1 MNLMKNIT
9 KILLL
14 VGIVLSGA
22 SCNKFFDDMQPT
34 DKVSDKVIW
43 QNTSN
48 AEYYVNYLYDYVY
61 VVVANQTSGSVM
73 TEAYA
78 DMLKYSSFNAGHPGL
93 FVSQMAYGQPYTE
106 RNFVNVYLGAWS
118 RYTGIMKCNSAISDL
133 HTYGQMSDADKARLE
148 AELKFTRAFLY
159 FDLVKRYKD
168 IILYDEDMTKY
179 QKDKAVSTE
188 AEAWEFIYQDL
199 LYAAQNLPER
209 TASKGRADKGMAW
222 AFMTRAMLYAERYE
236 DVVKAA
242 DEVAKLGY
250 GLESDYTAALMK
262 TTSEGNNEAIL
273 QWQFDRGANVTHRFD
288 FNYTPGG
295 DFALQGQKGGGLAT
309 PTQEMVESY
318 EKATGGFI
326 DWTPWHSTTT
336 QEPPYAQLEPRFHAS
351 ILYNGAQWKGRTIQ
365 PYAGGADG
373 WKQWYNNTNPAGET
387 TTGYYLRKMVDEGHD
402 VVANPGGV
410 APFTIIRYAEVLLNK
425 AEACYNLNMTSE
437 ANDAIAAIRARV
449 DLPYTPKGGSELWTA
464 IRQERKVEL
473 AYEGHWYWDLRRW
486 RVAHKQYPEGLT
498 GYQVHGL
505 KVSDNGDGTFTYEYV
520 SVDNEDREFQERMY
534 RLPMPDGE
542 LENNSLV
549 EQYPEWK

>member
-1 MNLMKNIT
+1 MKNIFKT
-9 KILLL
+9 ILAL
-14 VGIVLSGA
+14 GISLGSF
-22 SCNKFFDDMQPT
+22 SCTPYLDMKPT
-34 DKVSDKVIW
+34 DNVSDKVIW
-43 QNTSN
+43 QTTAN
-48 AEYYVNYLYDYVY
+48 AEYYVNYIYDYVY
-61 VVVANQTSGSVM
+61 VVVMDQASGNVM

-106 RNFVNVYLGAWS
+106 RNFVNVYLGGWH
-118 RYTGIMKCNSAISDL
+118 RYTGIMKCNNAISDL
-133 HTYGQMSDADKARLE
+133 HTFGQMSDEDKARLE
-148 AELKFTRAFLY
+148 GELRFTRAFLY
-159 FDLVKRYKD
+159 FDLMKRYKEV
-168 IILYDEDMTKY
+168 ILYDEDMTKY
-179 QKDKAVSTE
+179 QKDKAISTE
-188 AEAWEFIYQDL
+188 AEGWEFIYQDL
-199 LYAAQNLPER
+199 LYAANNLPER

-222 AFMTRAMLYAERYE
+222 AFMTRAMLYAGRYD
-236 DVVKAA
+236 DVVTAA

-250 GLESDYTAALMK
+250 GLEANYSDAIMK
-262 TTSEGNNEAIL
+262 TTSAGNNEAIL

-288 FNYTPGG
+288 YNYTPGG

-326 DWTPWHSTTT
+326 DWTPWHSTTK
-336 QEPPYAQLEPRFHAS
+336 QDPPYDKLEPRFHAT
-351 ILYNGAQWKGRTIQ
+351 ILYNGADWKGRKIE

-387 TTGYYLRKMVDEGHD
+387 TTGYYLKKMVDEGHD
-402 VVANPGGV
+402 VVAYPGGV

-425 AEACYNLNMTSE
+425 AEACYNLGKTSE
-437 ANDAIAAIRARV
+437 ANEAIAAIRTRV
-449 DLPYTPKGGSELWTA
+449 GLPYTPKGGSELWTA
-464 IRQERKVEL
+464 IRQERRVEL

-486 RVAHKQYPEGLT
+486 GVAHKQYPEGLT

-505 KVSDNGDGTFTYEYV
+505 KIDDNGDGTFTYEYV

-542 LENNSLV
+542 LENNKLV
-549 EQYPEWK
+549 EQYKEWK

>member
-1 MNLMKNIT
+1 MKNIT

-106 RNFVNVYLGAWS
+106 RNFVNVYLGAWG

>member
-1 MNLMKNIT
+1 M
-9 KILLL
+9 
-14 VGIVLSGA
+14 LSGV

-43 QNTSN
+43 QTTVN

-61 VVVANQTSGSVM
+61 VVATDQASGGVM

-106 RNFVNVYLGAWS
+106 RNFVNVYLGTWY

-133 HTYGQMSDADKARLE
+133 HTYGQMSDADKLRLE
-148 AELKFTRAFLY
+148 AELRFTRAFMY
-159 FDLVKRYKD
+159 FDLMKRYKE

-179 QKDKAVSTE
+179 QKDKAVSSE
-188 AEAWEFIYQDL
+188 AEGWDFIYKDL
-199 LYAAQNLPER
+199 LFAAENLPER
-209 TASKGRADKGMAW
+209 TASKGRADQGMAW
-222 AFMTRAMLYAERYE
+222 AFMTRAMLYAGRYE
-236 DVVKAA
+236 EVVKAA
-242 DEVAKLGY
+242 EEVAKLGY

-288 FNYTPGG
+288 FNYVPGG
-295 DFALQGQKGGGLAT
+295 DFALQGQKGGGLGT

-318 EKATGGFI
+318 EKANGGFI

-336 QEPPYAQLEPRFHAS
+336 QEPPYAQLEPRFHAT

-425 AEACYNLNMTSE
+425 AEACYNLSKTSE
-437 ANDAIAAIRARV
+437 ANDAISTVRARV
-449 DLPYTPKGGSELWTA
+449 GLPYTPKGGSELWAA

-473 AYEGHWYWDLRRW
+473 AYEGLWYWDLRRW
-486 RVAHKQYPEGLT
+486 GVAHKQYPEGLT

-505 KVSDNGDGTFTYEYV
+505 KISDNGDGTFTYEYV

>member
-1 MNLMKNIT
+1 MKNIT

-14 VGIVLSGA
+14 VGIMLSGV
-22 SCNKFFDDMQPT
+22 SCNKFFDEMKPT
-34 DKVSDKVIW
+34 DNISDKVIW
-43 QNTSN
+43 QTTNN
-48 AEYYVNYLYDYVY
+48 AEYFVNYLYDYVY
-61 VVVANQTSGSVM
+61 VVVANQTYGSVM

-118 RYTGIMKCNSAISDL
+118 RYTGIMKCNNAISDL
-133 HTYGQMSDADKARLE
+133 HQFGQMSDEDKARLE
-148 AELKFTRAFLY
+148 AELRFTRAFMY
-159 FDLVKRYKD
+159 FDLMKRYKE

-179 QKDKAVSTE
+179 QKDKAISTE
-188 AEAWEFIYQDL
+188 AEGWEFIYQDL
-199 LYAAQNLPER
+199 LFAAQNLPDR
-209 TASKGRADKGMAW
+209 TTSKGRADKGMAW
-222 AFMTRAMLYAERYE
+222 AFMTRAMLYAQRYE
-236 DVVKAA
+236 EVVKAA
-242 DEVAKLGY
+242 DEVAALGY
-250 GLESDYTAALMK
+250 VLEDDYTDALMK
-262 TTSEGNNEAIL
+262 TTSEGNKEAIL
-273 QWQFDRGANVTHRFD
+273 QWQFDRGANVTHSFD
-288 FNYTPGG
+288 YNYTPGG
-295 DFALQGQKGGGLAT
+295 DFALQGQKGGGLGT

-336 QEPPYAQLEPRFHAS
+336 QEPPYAQLEPRFHAT

-365 PYAGGADG
+365 PYDGGADG

-387 TTGYYLRKMVDEGHD
+387 TTGYYLRKMVDESHD
-402 VVANPGGV
+402 VVAYSGGV

-425 AEACYNLNMTSE
+425 AEACYNLSKTSE
-437 ANDAIAAIRARV
+437 ANDAVAAIRARV
-449 DLPYTPKGGSELWTA
+449 GLPYTPKGGSELWDA
-464 IRQERKVEL
+464 IRQERRVEL
-473 AYEGHWYWDLRRW
+473 AFEGHWYWDLRRW
-486 RVAHKQYPEGLT
+486 KVAHKAYPEGLT

-505 KVSDNGDGTFTYEYV
+505 KVTDNGDGSFTYEYV

>member
-1 MNLMKNIT
+1 MKNIT

-14 VGIVLSGA
+14 VGIMLSGV
-22 SCNKFFDDMQPT
+22 SCNKFFDEMKPT
-34 DKVSDKVIW
+34 DNISDKVIW
-43 QNTSN
+43 QTTTN
-48 AEYYVNYLYDYVY
+48 AEYFVNYLYDYVY
-61 VVVANQTSGSVM
+61 VVVANQTYGSVM

-133 HTYGQMSDADKARLE
+133 HQFGQMSDEDKARLE
-148 AELKFTRAFLY
+148 AELRFTRAFMY
-159 FDLVKRYKD
+159 FDLMKRYKE

-179 QKDKAVSTE
+179 QKDKAISTE
-188 AEAWEFIYQDL
+188 AEGWEFIYQDL
-199 LYAAQNLPER
+199 LFAAQNLPDR
-209 TASKGRADKGMAW
+209 TTSKGRADKGMAW
-222 AFMTRAMLYAERYE
+222 AFMTRAMLYAQRYE
-236 DVVKAA
+236 EVVKAA
-242 DEVAKLGY
+242 DEVAALGY
-250 GLESDYTAALMK
+250 VLEDDYTDALMK
-262 TTSEGNNEAIL
+262 TTCEGNKEAIL
-273 QWQFDRGANVTHRFD
+273 QWQFDRGANVTHSFD
-288 FNYTPGG
+288 YNYTPGG
-295 DFALQGQKGGGLAT
+295 DFALQGQKGGGLGT

-336 QEPPYAQLEPRFHAS
+336 QEPPYAQLEPRFHAT

-365 PYAGGADG
+365 PYDGGADG

-387 TTGYYLRKMVDEGHD
+387 TTGYYLRKMVDESHD
-402 VVANPGGV
+402 VVAYSGGV

-425 AEACYNLNMTSE
+425 AEACYNLSKTSE
-437 ANDAIAAIRARV
+437 ANDAVAAIRARV
-449 DLPYTPKGGSELWTA
+449 GLPYTPKGGSELWDA
-464 IRQERKVEL
+464 IRQERRVEL
-473 AYEGHWYWDLRRW
+473 AFEGHWYWDLRRW
-486 RVAHKQYPEGLT
+486 KVAHKAYPEGLT

-505 KVSDNGDGTFTYEYV
+505 KVTDNGDGSFTYEYV

>member
-1 MNLMKNIT
+1 MKNIT
-9 KILLL
+9 KILLI
-14 VGIVLSGA
+14 VGIVLSGV
-22 SCNKFFDDMQPT
+22 SCNKFFDDMKPT

-43 QNTSN
+43 QTTAN

-61 VVVANQTSGSVM
+61 VVVTDQASGGVM

-78 DMLKYSSFNAGHPGL
+78 DMLKYSSFNPGHSGL

-106 RNFVNVYLGAWS
+106 RNFVNVYLGAWH

-133 HTYGQMSDADKARLE
+133 HTYGQMSDEDKARLE
-148 AELKFTRAFLY
+148 GELRFTRAFMY
-159 FDLVKRYKD
+159 FDLMKRYKD

-179 QKDKAVSTE
+179 QKDKAISSE
-188 AEAWEFIYQDL
+188 AEGWEFIYQDL
-199 LYAAQNLPER
+199 LFAANNLPDR

-222 AFMTRAMLYAERYE
+222 AFMTRAMLYAQRYG
-236 DVVKAA
+236 DVLTAA

-250 GLESDYTAALMK
+250 GLETNYEDALMK

-273 QWQFDRGANVTHRFD
+273 QWQFDMAASVTHSFD
-288 FNYTPGG
+288 AYYSPGG
-295 DFALQGQKGGGLAT
+295 DFAVQGQKGGGLGT

-318 EKATGGFI
+318 EKKTTGGFI
-326 DWTPWHSTTT
+326 DWTPWHSTTKT
-336 QEPPYAQLEPRFHAS
+336 NPPYDQLEPRFHAT
-351 ILYNGAQWKGRTIQ
+351 ILYNGADWKGRKIQ
-365 PYAGGADG
+365 PYAGGIDG

-402 VVANPGGV
+402 VVANAGGV

-425 AEACYNLNMTSE
+425 AEACYHLTDKVAE
-437 ANDAIAAIRARV
+437 ANDAVKAIRARV
-449 DLPYTPKGGSELWTA
+449 GLPYTPKGGSELWDA
-464 IRQERKVEL
+464 IRQERRVEL
-473 AYEGHWYWDLRRW
+473 AFEGHWYWDLRRW
-486 RVAHKQYPEGLT
+486 GVAHKQYPEGLT

-505 KVSDNGDGTFTYEYV
+505 KVTDNGDGSFTYEYV

>member
-1 MNLMKNIT
+1 MKNIT
-9 KILLL
+9 KILLF
-14 VGIVLSGA
+14 VGILLAGV
-22 SCNKFFDDMQPT
+22 SCNKFFDDMKPT

-43 QNTSN
+43 QTTLN

-61 VVVANQTSGSVM
+61 VVVTNQATGNVM

-106 RNFVNVYLGAWS
+106 RNFVNVYLGGWH
-118 RYTGIMKCNSAISDL
+118 RYTGIMKCNSALSDL
-133 HTYGQMSDADKARLE
+133 HTYGQMSDEDKARLE
-148 AELKFTRAFLY
+148 AELRFTRAFLY
-159 FDLVKRYKD
+159 FDLMKRYKE
-168 IILYDEDMTKY
+168 IIIYDEDMTKY
-179 QKDKAVSTE
+179 QKDKAVSSE
-188 AEAWEFIYQDL
+188 AEGWEFIYQDL
-199 LYAAQNLPER
+199 LYAANNLPER

-236 DVVKAA
+236 DVVTAA

-250 GLESDYTAALMK
+250 GLESDYADALMK

-288 FNYTPGG
+288 YNYTPGG
-295 DFALQGQKGGGLAT
+295 DFALQGQKGGGLGT

-326 DWTPWHSTTT
+326 DWTPWHSTTKQT
-336 QEPPYAQLEPRFHAS
+336 PPYDQLEPRFHAT

-402 VVANPGGV
+402 VVANAGGV

-425 AEACYNLNMTSE
+425 AEACYELNKTSE
-437 ANDAIAAIRARV
+437 ANDAIAAIRDRV
-449 DLPYTPKGGSELWTA
+449 GLPYTPKGGSDLWAA

-473 AYEGHWYWDLRRW
+473 AFEGHWYWDLRRW
-486 RVAHKQYPEGLT
+486 GVAHKQYPEGLT

-505 KVSDNGDGTFTYEYV
+505 KIDDNGDGTFTYEYV

-534 RLPMPDGE
+534 QLPIPDDE
-542 LENNSLV
+542 LENNKLV
-549 EQYPEWK
+549 EQYKDWK

>member
-1 MNLMKNIT
+1 MK
-9 KILLL
+9 
-14 VGIVLSGA
+14 
-22 SCNKFFDDMQPT
+22 PT

-43 QNTSN
+43 QTTKN

-61 VVVANQTSGSVM
+61 VVVANQTYGSVM
-73 TEAYA
+73 TEAYT
-78 DMLKYSSFNAGHPGL
+78 DMFKYSSFNAGHPGL

-106 RNFVNVYLGAWS
+106 RNFVNVYLGAWG

-133 HTYGQMSDADKARLE
+133 HTFGQMSDEDKARLE
-148 AELKFTRAFLY
+148 GELRFTRAFMY
-159 FDLVKRYKD
+159 FDLMKRYKEV
-168 IILYDEDMTKY
+168 ILYDEDMTKY
-179 QKDKAVSTE
+179 QKDKAISSE
-188 AEAWEFIYQDL
+188 AEGWEFIYQDL
-199 LYAAQNLPER
+199 LYAANNLPER
-209 TASKGRADKGMAW
+209 TASRGRADKGMAW
-222 AFMTRAMLYAERYE
+222 AFMTRAMLYAGRYE
-236 DVVKAA
+236 DVVTAA

-273 QWQFDRGANVTHRFD
+273 QWQFDRGANVTHSYD
-288 FNYTPGG
+288 YYYTPGG
-295 DFALQGQKGGGLAT
+295 DFALQGQKGGGLGT

-326 DWTPWHSTTT
+326 DWTPWHSTTK
-336 QEPPYAQLEPRFHAS
+336 QNPPYDQLEPRFHAT
-351 ILYNGAQWKGRTIQ
+351 ILYNGADWKGRKIQ

-402 VVANPGGV
+402 VVANSGGV

-425 AEACYNLNMTSE
+425 AEACYELDKTSE
-437 ANDAIAAIRARV
+437 ANDAVAAIRARV
-449 DLPYTPKGGSELWTA
+449 GLPYTPKGGSELWDA
-464 IRQERKVEL
+464 IRQERRVEL
-473 AYEGHWYWDLRRW
+473 AFEGHWYWDLRRW
-486 RVAHKQYPEGLT
+486 GVAHKQYPEGLT

-505 KVSDNGDGTFTYEYV
+505 KIEDNGDGSFTYEYV

>member
-1 MNLMKNIT
+1 MKNIT
-9 KILLL
+9 RILLL
-14 VGIVLSGA
+14 IGIVLSGV

-43 QNTSN
+43 QTTTN

-61 VVVANQTSGSVM
+61 VVVANQTNGSVM

-148 AELKFTRAFLY
+148 AEIRFTRAFMY

-179 QKDKAVSTE
+179 QKDKAVSPE
-188 AEAWEFIYQDL
+188 AEVWEFIYQDL
-199 LYAAQNLPER
+199 LFAAHNLPER

-222 AFMTRAMLYAERYE
+222 AFMTRAMLYAQRYE
-236 DVVKAA
+236 EVVKAA
-242 DEVAKLGY
+242 DEVAALGY
-250 GLESDYTAALMK
+250 VLEADYTDALMK
-262 TTSEGNNEAIL
+262 TTSEGNKEAIL

-288 FNYTPGG
+288 INYTPGG

-336 QEPPYAQLEPRFHAS
+336 QEPPYAQLEPRFHAT

-365 PYAGGADG
+365 PYVGGADG

-387 TTGYYLRKMVDEGHD
+387 TTGYYLRKMVDESHD
-402 VVANPGGV
+402 VIAYVGGV
-410 APFTIIRYAEVLLNK
+410 APITIIRYAEVLLNK
-425 AEACYNLNMTSE
+425 AEACYHLNKTSDANE
-437 ANDAIAAIRARV
+437 AVAAIRARV

-473 AYEGHWYWDLRRW
+473 AYEGLWYWDLRRW
-486 RVAHKQYPEGLT
+486 GVAHKQYPEGLT

-505 KVSDNGDGTFTYEYV
+505 MITDNGDGTFTYEYV

>member
-1 MNLMKNIT
+1 MKNIT

-14 VGIVLSGA
+14 VGIMLSGV
-22 SCNKFFDDMQPT
+22 SCNKFFDEMKPT
-34 DKVSDKVIW
+34 DNISDKVIW
-43 QNTSN
+43 QTTNN
-48 AEYYVNYLYDYVY
+48 AEYFVNYLYDYVY
-61 VVVANQTSGSVM
+61 VVVANQTYGSVM

-133 HTYGQMSDADKARLE
+133 HQFGQMSDEDKARLE
-148 AELKFTRAFLY
+148 AELRFTRAFMY
-159 FDLVKRYKD
+159 FDLMKRYKE

-179 QKDKAVSTE
+179 QKDKAISTE
-188 AEAWEFIYQDL
+188 AEGWEFIYQDL
-199 LYAAQNLPER
+199 LFAAQNLPDR
-209 TASKGRADKGMAW
+209 TTSKGRADKGMAW
-222 AFMTRAMLYAERYE
+222 AFMTRAMLYAQRYE
-236 DVVKAA
+236 EVVKAA
-242 DEVAKLGY
+242 DEVAALGY
-250 GLESDYTAALMK
+250 VLEDDYTDALMK
-262 TTSEGNNEAIL
+262 TTSEGNKEAIL
-273 QWQFDRGANVTHRFD
+273 QWQFDRGANVTHSFD
-288 FNYTPGG
+288 YNYTPGG
-295 DFALQGQKGGGLAT
+295 DFALQGQKGGGLGT

-336 QEPPYAQLEPRFHAS
+336 QEPPYAQLEPRFHAT

-365 PYAGGADG
+365 PYDGGADG

-387 TTGYYLRKMVDEGHD
+387 TTGYYLRKMVDESHD
-402 VVANPGGV
+402 VVAYSGGV

-425 AEACYNLNMTSE
+425 AEACYNLSKTSE
-437 ANDAIAAIRARV
+437 ANDAVAAIRARV
-449 DLPYTPKGGSELWTA
+449 GLPYTPKGGSELWDA
-464 IRQERKVEL
+464 IRQERRVEL
-473 AYEGHWYWDLRRW
+473 AFEGHWYWDLRRW
-486 RVAHKQYPEGLT
+486 KVAHKAYPEGLT

-505 KVSDNGDGTFTYEYV
+505 KVTDNGDGSFTYEYV

>member
-1 MNLMKNIT
+1 MKNIT
-9 KILLL
+9 KILLI
-14 VGIVLSGA
+14 VGIVLSGV
-22 SCNKFFDDMQPT
+22 SCNKFFDDMKPT

-43 QNTSN
+43 QTTKN

-61 VVVANQTSGSVM
+61 VVVANQTYGSVM
-73 TEAYA
+73 TEAYT
-78 DMLKYSSFNAGHPGL
+78 DMFKYSSFNAGHPGL

-106 RNFVNVYLGAWS
+106 RNFVNVYLGAWG

-133 HTYGQMSDADKARLE
+133 HTYGQMSDEDKARLE
-148 AELKFTRAFLY
+148 GELRFTRAFMY
-159 FDLVKRYKD
+159 FDLMKRYKE

-179 QKDKAVSTE
+179 QKDKAISSE
-188 AEAWEFIYQDL
+188 AEGWEFIYQDL
-199 LYAAQNLPER
+199 LYAANNLPER

-222 AFMTRAMLYAERYE
+222 AFMTRAMLYAGRYE
-236 DVVKAA
+236 DVVTAA

-273 QWQFDRGANVTHRFD
+273 QWQFDRGANVTHSYD
-288 FNYTPGG
+288 YYYTPGG
-295 DFALQGQKGGGLAT
+295 DFALQGQKGGGLGT

-326 DWTPWHSTTT
+326 DWTPWHSTTKID
-336 QEPPYAQLEPRFHAS
+336 PPYDQLEPRFHAT
-351 ILYNGAQWKGRTIQ
+351 ILYNGADWKGRQIQ
-365 PYAGGADG
+365 PYVGGADG

-402 VVANPGGV
+402 VVANSGGV

-425 AEACYNLNMTSE
+425 AEACYNLNKASD
-437 ANDAIAAIRARV
+437 ANDAIAAIRGRV
-449 DLPYTPKGGSELWTA
+449 GLPYTPKGGSELWDA
-464 IRQERKVEL
+464 IRQERRVEL
-473 AYEGHWYWDLRRW
+473 AFEGHWYWDLRRW

-505 KVSDNGDGTFTYEYV
+505 KVTDNGDGSFTYEYV

>member
-1 MNLMKNIT
+1 MKNIT
-9 KILLL
+9 RILLL
-14 VGIVLSGA
+14 VGIALSGV
-22 SCNKFFDDMQPT
+22 SCNKFFDDMQPN

-43 QNTSN
+43 QTTTN

-61 VVVANQTSGSVM
+61 VVVANQTNGSVM

-106 RNFVNVYLGAWS
+106 RNFVNVYLGAWG

-133 HTYGQMSDADKARLE
+133 KTYGQMSAEDKARLE
-148 AELKFTRAFLY
+148 AEIRFTRAFMY

-179 QKDKAVSTE
+179 QKDKAVSPE

-199 LYAAQNLPER
+199 LFAAQNLPER

-222 AFMTRAMLYAERYE
+222 AFMTRAMLYAKRYE

-242 DEVAKLGY
+242 DEVAALGY
-250 GLESDYTAALMK
+250 ALEADYTDAMMK
-262 TTSEGNNEAIL
+262 TTSEGNKEAIL

-288 FNYTPGG
+288 NNYTPGG
-295 DFALQGQKGGGLAT
+295 DFSIYKQKGGGLAT

-326 DWTPWHSTTT
+326 DWTPWHSTTK
-336 QEPPYAQLEPRFHAS
+336 QDPPYDQLEPRFHAT

-365 PYAGGADG
+365 PYVGGADG

-387 TTGYYLRKMVDEGHD
+387 TTGYYLRKMVDESHD
-402 VVANPGGV
+402 VIAYVGGV
-410 APFTIIRYAEVLLNK
+410 APITIIRYAEVLLNK
-425 AEACYNLNMTSE
+425 AEACYHLNKTSDANE
-437 ANDAIAAIRARV
+437 AVAAIRARV

-473 AYEGHWYWDLRRW
+473 AYEGLWYWDLRRW
-486 RVAHKQYPEGLT
+486 GVAHKQYPEGLT

-505 KVSDNGDGTFTYEYV
+505 MITDNGDGSFTYEYV